1 MNDKILE
8 LIKHRLDLGA
18 QKYQKENMLADGRRF
33 EREALEEILDACV
46 YIAARL
52 IEIDSVKTYQWW
64 KDEIPLVKKEE
75 KVVDSDS
82 ARIERLIPKDPMAII
97 KRAGEKLR
105 KELNGD
111 EDE

>member
-1 MNDKILE
+1 MEIGK
-8 LIKHRLDLGA
+8 
-18 QKYQKENMLADGRRF
+18 KEYGHEVDVFDGRDW

-46 YIAARL
+46 YIAERL

-64 KDEIPLVKKEE
+64 KDEIPLGKKEE